1 MLNELKQKVLD
12 ANLMLPKYGLV
23 TFTWGNVSQVDREQG
38 VVVIKPSG
46 VAYDVMTAND
56 MVVLDLESG
65 KRLDGTL
72 NPSSDAPTHLALY
85 RAFNGIGGVVHTHS
99 TWATVFAQACMA
111 IPALGTTHADYFWG
125 EIPCTRQLTAS
136 EIAGK
141 YELETGNVIVEMF
154 EQMKLEAVNMP
165 AALVASH
172 APFTWGKDAA
182 AAVHNAVVLEQVA
195 YMAWHTMQLNPK
207 IGAIQ
212 QNLLDKHFLRKHGAG
227 AYYGQG

>member
-1 MLNELKQKVLD
+1 
-12 ANLMLPKYGLV
+12 
-23 TFTWGNVSQVDREQG
+23 
-38 VVVIKPSG
+38 
-46 VAYDVMTAND
+46 
-56 MVVLDLESG
+56 
-65 KRLDGTL
+65 
-72 NPSSDAPTHLALY
+72 
-85 RAFNGIGGVVHTHS
+85 
-99 TWATVFAQACMA
+99 
-111 IPALGTTHADYFWG
+111 
-125 EIPCTRQLTAS
+125 
-136 EIAGK
+136 
-141 YELETGNVIVEMF
+141 
-154 EQMKLEAVNMP
+154 MP